1 MIGTLSSAFAQSR
14 PATLHGTV
22 TTADHQPAAAVT
34 VRLLQAGKST
44 ITAESGDFIFRG
56 VNPGTD
62 TLEIS
67 LVGYE
72 NIIKPVR
79 IEAGT
84 TASIN
89 LQLTLSGRQLSAVIV
104 SADASLFVRH
114 SSDDVSKMPLS
125 NLENAQVYTTIT
137 KDLMTEQ
144 GNFTLDQAVT
154 NVPGITKL
162 WDATSRPG
170 DGGSYFTSRGFAL
183 QSTLRN
189 GVAGNITSN
198 IDAAN
203 IERIEVIKGPSAT
216 LFGSTLTSFGGLI
229 NRITKK
235 PYDHFGGEVS
245 YTGGNFAYNRFSADV
260 NTPLD
265 SAHDLLMRV
274 NTAYTNQGSFQ
285 DNGFS
290 KSIVIAPSI
299 SYRASDRLSFLL
311 DAEFYAGEAT
321 TPQILFFNTN
331 VAGLGVSSADKLNV
345 GYKRSYMANDLV
357 THPGNTN
364 FFGQMNYN
372 LSSDWTAQTNVS
384 ITNSR
389 SNGLQP
395 YFYLTAGDSLL
406 QRMVWAPNGTENAIE
421 AQENLVGRFRIGS
434 LRNRLVVGLDYYYD
448 HPNIVY
454 QEYLGG
460 ASETEDYFDQ
470 VNLKGNIPNYL
481 SFNKTKVDSAFATSP
496 AASPYYNISTINTYS
511 AYASDVLNITDNLI
525 AAAAL
530 RVDHFVNKGNYSLTD
545 GTTSGGYNQTALS
558 PKFGLVYQV
567 VPGNVSLFANYQNS
581 FQNENG
587 VDYNNKPF
595 KPEQANQFEAG
606 VKLDGWQGK
615 ISGTISYY
623 DIKVSNVI
631 RSYPTNP
638 NLSIQDG
645 TQLSKGLEAEL
656 IVAPV
661 AGLQIVA
668 GYSYNDSKYTR
679 ADSDVLGRRPTTA
692 GSPNTASLWV
702 SYHLGPEKT
711 KGWGIAAGGN
721 YASDNKIQN
730 SVSMGVFTLPTYT
743 LVNAAI
749 FYEAARW
756 RFALNG
762 KNLGN
767 QKYWIGYTTV
777 DPQPLRSVNATVT
790 MKF

>member
-1 MIGTLSSAFAQSR
+1 MKKTLLLCTVILTIIKGTFAQSH
-14 PATLHGTV
+14 PGTLHDTV
-22 TTADHQPAAAVT
+22 TTADTAARPLKAT
-34 VRLLQAGKST
+34 QSKH
-44 ITAESGDFIFRG
+44 
-56 VNPGTD
+56 
-62 TLEIS
+62 
-67 LVGYE
+67 
-72 NIIKPVR
+72 
-79 IEAGT
+79 
-84 TASIN
+84 
-89 LQLTLSGRQLSAVIV
+89 QLTPVIV
-104 SADASLFVRH
+104 SADGSRFVRH
-114 SSDDVSKMPLS
+114 SSDDVAKMPLS
-125 NLENAQVYTTIT
+125 NLENAQSYSVIT

-144 GNFTLDQAVT
+144 GNFTLDQSVT

-170 DGGSYFTSRGFAL
+170 DGGSYFTSRGFPL
-183 QSTLRN
+183 QSGLRN
-189 GVAGNITSN
+189 GVAGAINSN

-235 PYDHFGGEVS
+235 PYDHFGGEIS
-245 YTGGNFAYNRFSADV
+245 YTGGNEAYSRFSADI
-260 NTPLD
+260 NSPLD

-274 NTAYTNQGSFQ
+274 NTAYTSQGSFQ

-290 KSIVIAPSI
+290 KTIVIAPSI
-299 SYRASDRLSFLL
+299 SYQASDRLSFLL
-311 DAEFYAGEAT
+311 DAEFYSGQAT
-321 TPQILFFNTN
+321 TPQILFFNTT
-331 VAGLGVSSADKLNV
+331 VAGLGVSSADKLNTT
-345 GYKRSYMANDLV
+345 YTRSYTANDLV

-364 FFGQMNYN
+364 FFGQMMYD
-372 LSSDWTAQTNVS
+372 LSSNWTAQTNLS

-406 QRMVWAPNGTENAIE
+406 QRMVWEPNGTENAID
-421 AQENLVGRFRIGS
+421 AQENLVGRFQIGQ

-460 ASETEDYFDQ
+460 PDQVEDYFDQ

-481 SFNKTKVDSAFATSP
+481 SFNKTKVDSAFASSP
-496 AASPYYNISTINTYS
+496 AASPYYNIETTEVYS

-525 AAAAL
+525 ANAAL

-545 GTTSGGYNQTALS
+545 GTTTGGYNQTALS

-567 VPGNVSLFANYQNS
+567 VPGNASLFANYQNS
-581 FQNENG
+581 FQNEHG
-587 VDYNNKPF
+587 VNYNNKPF
-595 KPEQANQFEAG
+595 KPEQANQWEGG

-615 ISGTISYY
+615 LSGTISYY
-623 DIKVSNVI
+623 DISVTNVI
-631 RSYPTNP
+631 RSYPANP

-645 TQLSKGLEAEL
+645 TQRSKGLEAEL
-656 IVAPV
+656 IISPL
-661 AGLQIVA
+661 AGLQVVA

-679 ADSDVLGRRPTTA
+679 SDSDVLGRRPTTA

-702 SYHLGPEKT
+702 SYHLGHQKT
-711 KGWGIAAGGN
+711 KGWGIAVGGN

-730 SVSMGVFTLPTYT
+730 SVSMGVFTLPAYT

-767 QKYWIGYTTV
+767 QKYWIGYATV
-777 DPQPLRSVNATVT
+777 DPQPLRTVNATVT